1 MPHFLEYFLFTAK
14 KPTGTA
20 PEITKPLE
28 SVTVTEG
35 EPATLKCEL
44 KGEPQPDIEWFRDG
58 EQVKESKR
66 IRMSFDGKS
75 CSLTFKPSELDDEG
89 EYKCVARNELGSAST
104 TAELLVNEAGTKP
117 EFTEKLKN
125 ISALPG
131 DEARFDVRVVGSPPP
146 EVDWFKGKEKIE
158 DEGRFV
164 LIDDEAEDLFSLVIE
179 DAKPS
184 DSDEYECIAF
194 NEIGEVSCKGSLVVE
209 ETLIAPELEE
219 KAESALPVT
228 EERITAPK
236 LAEKAESAL
245 PVTEE
250 AIIAPKVAEEAE
262 SAAPV
267 TEEMLIAPDFADE
280 GESAP
285 VVIEEGGDV
294 SLSANVKGQLKP
306 EVTWSKDGKDL
317 KASDHLNVGEMNGKH
332 TLLIKGATP
341 QDSGIYK
348 CQASSKG
355 GLAERTFDVQVKG
368 KDLLLLQ
375 RYPVT
380 SLHGQSQI
388 AQSKKSYHS

>member
-1 MPHFLEYFLFTAK
+1 MQRNTVFQFLECFVSTAK

-28 SVTVTEG
+28 NVTVVEG
-35 EPATLKCEL
+35 EPATLECEL

-66 IRMSFDGKS
+66 IKMSFDGKS
-75 CSLTFKPSELDDEG
+75 SSVSFKPSELDDEG

-104 TAELLVNEAGTKP
+104 TAELLVNEVGTKP

-131 DEARFDVRVVGSPPP
+131 DEARFVVRVAGSPSP

-164 LIDDEAEDLFSLVIE
+164 LIDDEGEDLFSLVIE

-184 DSDEYECIAF
+184 DSGEYECIAF
-194 NEIGEVSCKGSLVVE
+194 NEIGEVSCKGNLVVE
-209 ETLIAPELEE
+209 ETLAAPEL
-219 KAESALPVT
+219 AEQ
-228 EERITAPK
+228 
-236 LAEKAESAL
+236 AESAL

-250 AIIAPKVAEEAE
+250 AIIAPKIAEEAE
-262 SAAPV
+262 SAMPVIEETIIAPKRA
-267 TEEMLIAPDFADE
+267 EEAESAMPVAEEILIAPEFAEE

-294 SLSANVKGQLKP
+294 SLSANVKGKP
-306 EVTWSKDGKDL
+306 APDVEWFKDGKDL
-317 KASDHLNVGEMNGKH
+317 KASDHLNIGEKNGKQ
-332 TLLIKGATP
+332 TLFIKGATP

-355 GLAERTFDVQVKG
+355 GVAERTFDVQVKG
-368 KDLLLLQ
+368 KDLML
-375 RYPVT
+375 
-380 SLHGQSQI
+380 
-388 AQSKKSYHS
+388 